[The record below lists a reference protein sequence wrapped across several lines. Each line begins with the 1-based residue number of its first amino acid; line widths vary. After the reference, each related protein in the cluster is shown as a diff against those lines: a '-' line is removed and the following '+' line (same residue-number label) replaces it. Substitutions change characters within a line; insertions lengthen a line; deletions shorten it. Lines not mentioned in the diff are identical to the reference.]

1 MLPYTLNQN
10 LSKRAQLAVAAW
22 IFFYRLVPE
31 TKGKNREQ
39 IEAHWRAG
47 KHPSEM
53 R

>member
-1 MLPYTLNQN
+1 
-10 LSKRAQLAVAAW
+10 
-22 IFFYRLVPE
+22 VPE